1 MKAINYKKII
11 VLLTLLRTITS
22 KNGMFI
28 SLFILF
34 NSIISILFC
43 VYNHDFR
50 ILDILIIILS
60 YLLTWEC
67 FLKKL
72 QSSLEFERIYLSDY
86 IIKLKH
92 RYLIY
97 K

>member
-1 MKAINYKKII
+1 MKTTNYKKII
-11 VLLTLLRTITS
+11 VLLTLLQTITS
-22 KNGMFI
+22 KSGLFI

-34 NSIISILFC
+34 NSLISIVFC
-43 VYNHDFR
+43 VYNHEFR
-50 ILDILIIILS
+50 IFDILIIILS

-67 FLKKL
+67 FIKKL
-72 QSSLEFERIYLSDY
+72 QSSLAFERRYLSDY
-86 IIKLKH
+86 IIKLKK